1 MSEVLG
7 TNYWFTEC
15 GNTLNIADPF
25 PAQAGH
31 KGEALFTNGQTVYWG
46 DVTGG
51 LSFENALTDSAG
63 TVRFEGTLVKNTEV
77 PGAGYNFSLG
87 LLVDRI
93 GAFSVDANYITL
105 ATDGGLSHG
114 VLLSYNSAKQIELSG
129 DKTAIVVSDTDS
141 SMGFVYGADYSLNYI
156 DRSLPDKFYVD
167 SHIGGQAVS
176 ALVKSPDVSQDGYA
190 IVWDNA
196 IGDYNLVAAG
206 GGSTYT
212 FTNGLTE
219 ISGTVK
225 LGGTIAS
232 DTTLSINNVLF
243 EIKTLSGAGINSRQL
258 QFVAGEGI
266 HIEFYA
272 NNDYTGDK
280 SYINIGDPTGAFVT
294 LTYEKSGGSN
304 KYIQIGDDMV
314 VVDNDSLT
322 GLVYGADYSANYNNR
337 SLVDE
342 GYVESRI
349 GNHTHVWANITSTPT
364 TLSGYGITDAYT
376 KDNLGTSGGAV
387 VHWDNLTATPT
398 TLSGYGITDA
408 APLSHVGSGG
418 SAHAVATTTVD
429 GFMLASDKSKLDAIN
444 LRDLDKTFGTLSGTS
459 ATWDMNNGY
468 NRWIVLTANTVIS
481 FSNLQSGDY
490 GTLIVDN
497 PAVAYTITFPAGTK
511 QGGGGGDTVT
521 MSGGNK
527 RDIITFVYDGY
538 LHLNVVYDY
547 E

>member
-51 LSFENALTDSAG
+51 LSFENALTDSSG
-63 TVRFEGTLVKNTEV
+63 TVRFGGTLVKDTEV
-77 PGAGYNFSLG
+77 PGAGYDLSLG
-87 LLVDRI
+87 LSTDRI
-93 GAFSVDANYITL
+93 KNFAIDANHITL
-105 ATDGGLSHG
+105 DTDGGVSHG

-141 SMGFVYGADYSLNYI
+141 SMGLIYGADYSLNYI

-176 ALVKSPDVSQDGYA
+176 ALVKSPGVGQDGYA
-190 IVWDNA
+190 IVWDNVNN
-196 IGDYNLVAAG
+196 DYNLVAAG
-206 GGSTYT
+206 SGTYT

-219 ISGTVK
+219 SSGTVK
-225 LGGTIAS
+225 LGGNIAS

-243 EIKTLSGAGINSRQL
+243 EIKTLSGAGTNSRQL

-266 HIEFYA
+266 HIGFYA
-272 NNDYTGDK
+272 NNDYTGDR
-280 SYINIGDPTGAFVT
+280 SYIDVGSPTDAFVA
-294 LTYEKSGGSN
+294 LTYERSGGSN
-304 KYIQIGDDMV
+304 KYIQIGEGMIV
-314 VVDNDSLT
+314 ADNDSLT
-322 GLVYGADYSANYNNR
+322 GLVYNADYSSNYNNR
-337 SLVDE
+337 SLVDK

-349 GNHTHVWANITSTPT
+349 GNHTHVWADITSTPT
-364 TLSGYGITDAYT
+364 TLSGYGITDVYT
-376 KDNLGTSGGAV
+376 KTNLGTSGGAV
-387 VHWDNLTATPT
+387 IHWDNLTATPT
-398 TLSGYGITDA
+398 TLAGYGITDA

-418 SAHAVATTTVD
+418 SAHAEVTAVAD
-429 GFMLASDKSKLDAIN
+429 GFMLASDKKKLDNISP
-444 LRDLDKTFGTLSGTS
+444 RDLAKTFLTLTGTS
-459 ATWDMNNGY
+459 VVWDMNSGY
-468 NRWIVLTANTVIS
+468 NRWITLTANTVIG
-481 FSNLQSGDY
+481 FSGLESGDY

-497 PAVAYTITFPAGTK
+497 PSVAYTITFPAGSK
-511 QGGGGGDTVT
+511 QGGGGGATIT

-527 RDIITFVYDGY
+527 RDIITFVYDGA